1 MAEAARPAALTRR
14 QATAALLA
22 SGVGMAVPGL
32 AAVARAPVD
41 AVALREAAA
50 FAMSF

>member
-1 MAEAARPAALTRR
+1 MAKAGRTPGLTRR
-14 QATAALLA
+14 QAAAVLLA
-22 SGVGMAVPGL
+22 GGAVVAVPGL

-41 AVALREAAA
+41 GVALREAAA